1 MERIGVFVCHCGTNI
16 AGTVDVAKVAE
27 ELGKVDGVVFSTHY
41 TYMCSS
47 AGQKMIEDHIKNDK
61 LTGVVLCSCSPRMHE
76 KTFRGCAERAGLNPY
91 KVEIANIRE
100 QDSWVVKDMPKATE
114 KAIALGKAA
123 IAKTI
128 LDAPLTPG
136 ETPVVKRA
144 LVIGGG
150 IAGITAA
157 LDIADA
163 GFPVDI
169 VEKKTTVGGKMA
181 MLDKTFP
188 TLDCASCIVTPKMTE
203 VSQNPNIRI
212 LSYSEVVGVKG
223 YIGNFTID
231 IKRHPRYVD
240 ETKCT
245 GCGACIEACPNKKV
259 PNEFNLNLNNRKA
272 INIPFAQAVPKVAAI
287 SADYCLHMKGLEKGK
302 DNVCGFCEKACGTGA
317 INFHQT
323 EEVITEKYGAII
335 VATGYNP
342 IDLSKF
348 DEYAYSQSPDVV
360 SSLEF
365 ERLCNASGPTNG
377 HLLRPSDGNEPK
389 EIVFVQ
395 CVGSRCSADS
405 KKGHEYC
412 SKVCC
417 MYTAKHAILT
427 RDHYPDTNITVF
439 YIDVRTPGKNFDE
452 FYRRAVEQYGVHYIK
467 GQVGKV
473 TPQSDG
479 TLDVQGSD
487 LILNRQVHIKA
498 DMVVLAASIE
508 ADKSARPLATMLTTS
523 MDNNDFFLEA
533 HAKLRPVE
541 SPTAGIFLAGCCQG
555 PKDIPETV
563 AQSSGAAAKAICLL
577 VKDKLKNNPCTAH
590 PNENMCNGCGQC
602 ANVCPYGAISY
613 IDKDFRG
620 PNRTTIT
627 RHVSQVNT
635 AMCQGCGACT
645 VACPSGAMDLN
656 GFSNNQILAEVDAVC
671 QNL

>member
-27 ELGKVDGVVFSTHY
+27 ELGKVNGVVYSTHY

-47 AGQKMIEDHIKNDK
+47 AGQKMIEDHIKDDK

-76 KTFRGCAERAGLNPY
+76 KTFRACAERAGLNPY
-91 KVEIANIRE
+91 KVEVANIRE
-100 QDSWVVKDMPKATE
+100 QTSWVLKDVEKATE

-123 IAKTI
+123 VAKSI
-128 LDAPLTPG
+128 LDTPLTAG
-136 ETPVVKRA
+136 ETPVTKRA

-169 VEKKTTVGGKMA
+169 VEKKPTVGGKMA

-223 YIGNFTID
+223 YIGNFSID
-231 IKRHPRYVD
+231 IKRHARYVD

-245 GCGACIEACPNKKV
+245 GCGECIEKCPMKKV
-259 PNEFNLNLNNRKA
+259 PNDFNLNLNNKKA
-272 INIPFAQAVPKVAAI
+272 IYIPFAQAVPKVATIDAN
-287 SADYCLHMKGLEKGK
+287 YCLHMQALAKGK
-302 DNVCGFCEKACGTGA
+302 DNVCGFCEKACGAGA
-317 INFHQT
+317 INYKAQD
-323 EEVITEKYGAII
+323 EVITEKYGAII

-342 IDLSKF
+342 IELTKF

-377 HLLRPSDGNEPK
+377 HLLRPSDGKEPK
-389 EIVFVQ
+389 NIVFVQ
-395 CVGSRCSADS
+395 CVGSRCSTDAT
-405 KKGHEYC
+405 KGHEYC

-427 RDHYPDTNITVF
+427 RDHYPDTNCYVF

-473 TPQSDG
+473 TPMSDG

-487 LILNRQVHIKA
+487 LILNRQIHIKA

-590 PNENMCNGCGQC
+590 PDENACNGCGQC

-656 GFSNNQILAEVDAVC
+656 GFSNKQILAEVDSV
-671 QNL
+671 L

>member
-27 ELGKVDGVVFSTHY
+27 ELGKVDGVVYSTHY

-47 AGQKMIEDHIKNDK
+47 AGQQMIEDHIKDDK

-76 KTFRGCAERAGLNPY
+76 KTFRSCAERAGLNPY
-91 KVEIANIRE
+91 KVEVANIRE
-100 QDSWVVKDMPKATE
+100 QTSWVMKDMEQATE

-128 LDAPLTPG
+128 LDTPLIAG
-136 ETPVVKRA
+136 ETPMTKRA

-169 VEKKTTVGGKMA
+169 VEKDYTVGGKMA
-181 MLDKTFP
+181 KLDKTFP

-212 LSYSEVVGVKG
+212 LSASEVCRVSG
-223 YIGNFTID
+223 YIGNFEID

-245 GCGACIEACPNKKV
+245 GCGACIEKCPNKKV
-259 PNEFNLNLNNRKA
+259 PNAFNLGLNNRKA
-272 INIPFAQAVPKVAAI
+272 IDIPFAQAVPKVANIDAN
-287 SADYCLHMKGLEKGK
+287 YCLHMKGLANGK
-302 DNVCGFCEKACGTGA
+302 DNVCGFCEKACAAGA
-317 INFHQT
+317 IKFDQK
-323 EEVITEKYGAII
+323 EEIITEKYGAII

-342 IDLSKF
+342 ISLEKF
-348 DEYAYSQSPDVV
+348 DEYAYNQSPDVV

-377 HLLRPSDGNEPK
+377 HLLRPSDGKEPK
-389 EIVFVQ
+389 TIVFVQ

-405 KKGHEYC
+405 TKGHEYC
-412 SKVCC
+412 SKICC
-417 MYTAKHAILT
+417 MYTAKHAVLT
-427 RDHYPDTNITVF
+427 RDHYPDTNCYVF
-439 YIDVRTPGKNFDE
+439 YIDVRTPGKLFDE

-487 LILNRQVHIKA
+487 LILNKQVHIKA

-577 VKDKLKNNPCTAH
+577 VKDKLKNDPCTAQ
-590 PNENMCNGCGQC
+590 PDENACNGCGQC

-613 IDKDFRG
+613 VDKDFRG

-627 RHVSQVNT
+627 RHVSQVNS
-635 AMCQGCGACT
+635 AMCHGCGACT
-645 VACPSGAMDLN
+645 VACPSGAMDLK
-656 GFSNNQILAEVDAVC
+656 GFSNKQILAEVDSV
-671 QNL
+671 L

>member
-1 MERIGVFVCHCGTNI
+1 
-16 AGTVDVAKVAE
+16 
-27 ELGKVDGVVFSTHY
+27 
-41 TYMCSS
+41 MCSS
-47 AGQKMIEDHIKNDK
+47 AGQQMIEEHIKNDK

-76 KTFRGCAERAGLNPY
+76 KTFRSCAERAGLNPY
-91 KVEIANIRE
+91 KVEVANIRE
-100 QDSWVVKDMPKATE
+100 QCSWVLKNPEDATE

-128 LDAPLTPG
+128 LDTPLTPG
-136 ETPVVKRA
+136 ETPVTKRA

-212 LSYSEVVGVKG
+212 LSYSEVCGVKG
-223 YIGNFTID
+223 YIGNFQID

-259 PNEFNLNLNNRKA
+259 PNEFNLNLNTRKA
-272 INIPFAQAVPKVAAI
+272 INIPFAQAVPKVASI
-287 SADYCLHMKGLEKGK
+287 DEGYGLHMKGLKNGK
-302 DNVCGFCEKACGTGA
+302 DNVCGFCEKACTAGA
-317 INFHQT
+317 INFNQK
-323 EEVITEKYGAII
+323 EEIITEKYGAII

-342 IDLSKF
+342 IDLKKF

-377 HLLRPSDGNEPK
+377 HLLRPSDGKEPK
-389 EIVFVQ
+389 NIVFVQ

-405 KKGHEYC
+405 SKGHEYC

-427 RDHYPDTNITVF
+427 RDHYPDTNCYVF

-473 TPQSDG
+473 TPLSDG

-487 LILNRQVHIKA
+487 LILNKQVHIKA

-523 MDNNDFFLEA
+523 MDNNDFFLES

-590 PNENMCNGCGQC
+590 PNENACNGCGQC

-656 GFSNNQILAEVDAVC
+656 GFSNKQILAEVDAC
-671 QNL
+671 L

>member
-27 ELGKVDGVVFSTHY
+27 ELGKVNGVVYSTHY

-47 AGQKMIEDHIKNDK
+47 AGQKMIEDHIKDDK
-61 LTGVVLCSCSPRMHE
+61 LTGVVLCSCSPHMHE
-76 KTFRGCAERAGLNPY
+76 KTFRACAERAGLNPY
-91 KVEIANIRE
+91 KVEVANIRE
-100 QDSWVVKDMPKATE
+100 QTSWVLKDVEKATE

-123 IAKTI
+123 VAKSI
-128 LDAPLTPG
+128 LDTPLTAG
-136 ETPVVKRA
+136 ETPVTKRA

-169 VEKKTTVGGKMA
+169 VEKKPTVGGKMA

-223 YIGNFTID
+223 YIGNFSID
-231 IKRHPRYVD
+231 IKRHARYVD

-245 GCGACIEACPNKKV
+245 GCGECIEKCPMKKV
-259 PNEFNLNLNNRKA
+259 PNDFNLNLNNKKA
-272 INIPFAQAVPKVAAI
+272 IYIPFAQAVPKVATIDAN
-287 SADYCLHMKGLEKGK
+287 YCLHMQALAKGK
-302 DNVCGFCEKACGTGA
+302 DNVCGFCEKACGAGA
-317 INFHQT
+317 INYKAQD
-323 EEVITEKYGAII
+323 EVITEKYGAII

-342 IDLSKF
+342 IELTKF

-377 HLLRPSDGNEPK
+377 HLLRPSDGKEPK
-389 EIVFVQ
+389 NIVFVQ
-395 CVGSRCSADS
+395 CVGSRCSADAT
-405 KKGHEYC
+405 KGHEYC

-427 RDHYPDTNITVF
+427 RDHYPDTNCYVF

-473 TPQSDG
+473 TPMSDG

-487 LILNRQVHIKA
+487 LILNRQIHIKA

-590 PNENMCNGCGQC
+590 PDENACNGCGQC

-656 GFSNNQILAEVDAVC
+656 GFSNKQILAEVDSV
-671 QNL
+671 L

>member
-27 ELGKVDGVVFSTHY
+27 ELGKVNGVVFSTHY

-47 AGQKMIEDHIKNDK
+47 AGQQMIEDKIHELN

-76 KTFRGCAERAGLNPY
+76 KTFRSCAERAGLNAY
-91 KVEIANIRE
+91 KVEVANIRE
-100 QDSWVVKDMPKATE
+100 QCSWVMKEMPDATE

-128 LDAPLTPG
+128 LDTPLIEG
-136 ETPVVKRA
+136 ETPMTKRA

-169 VEKKTTVGGKMA
+169 VEKDYTVGGKMA
-181 MLDKTFP
+181 RLDKTFP

-203 VSQNPNIRI
+203 VSQNSNIRI
-212 LSYSEVVGVKG
+212 LSYSEVCDVKG
-223 YIGNFTID
+223 YIGNFEVD
-231 IKRHPRYVD
+231 IKRHPRFVD

-245 GCGACIEACPNKKV
+245 GCGACIEKCPNKKV
-259 PNEFNLNLNNRKA
+259 PNSFNLNLDNCKA

-287 SADYCLHMKGLEKGK
+287 NADYCLHMKGLKNGK
-302 DNVCGFCEKACGTGA
+302 DNVCGFCEKACTAGA
-317 INFHQT
+317 INFNQK
-323 EEVITEKYGAII
+323 EEILTEKYGAII

-342 IDLSKF
+342 ISLEKF

-377 HLLRPSDGNEPK
+377 HLLRPSDGKEPK
-389 EIVFVQ
+389 NIVFVQ

-405 KKGHEYC
+405 TKGHEYC
-412 SKVCC
+412 SKICC

-439 YIDVRTPGKNFDE
+439 YIDVRTTGKNFDE

-473 TPQSDG
+473 TPLSDG

-487 LILNRQVHIKA
+487 LILNKQVHIKA

-508 ADKSARPLATMLTTS
+508 ADKTARPLATMLTTS

-577 VKDKLKNNPCTAH
+577 VKDKLKNNPCTAN
-590 PNENMCNGCGQC
+590 PNENACNGCGQC
-602 ANVCPYGAISY
+602 ANVCPYGAITY

-635 AMCQGCGACT
+635 AMCHGCGACT
-645 VACPSGAMDLN
+645 VACPSGAMDLL
-656 GFSNNQILAEVDAVC
+656 GFSNKQILAEVDSV
-671 QNL
+671 L

>member
-16 AGTVDVAKVAE
+16 AGTVDVEKVTEELAKVP
-27 ELGKVDGVVFSTHY
+27 GVAYSTHY

-47 AGQKMIEDHIKNDK
+47 AGQKMIEDQIKENK

-76 KTFRGCAERAGLNPY
+76 KTFRACAERAGLNGY

-100 QDSWVVKDMPKATE
+100 QTSWVCKDVEQGTE

-128 LDAPLTPG
+128 LDTPLIEG
-136 ETPVVKRA
+136 ETPVTKRA

-169 VEKKTTVGGKMA
+169 VEKKPTVGGKMA

-223 YIGNFTID
+223 YIGNFQVD
-231 IKRHPRYVD
+231 IKRHARYVD
-240 ETKCT
+240 EVKCT
-245 GCGACIEACPNKKV
+245 GCGECIEKCPNKKV
-259 PNEFNLNLNNRKA
+259 PNDFNMNLDTKKA
-272 INIPFAQAVPKVAAI
+272 IFIPFAQAVPKVATIDAE
-287 SADYCLHMKGLEKGK
+287 YCLHMKALSKGK
-302 DNVCGFCEKACGTGA
+302 DGVCGFCEKACGTGA
-317 INFHQT
+317 INFHDT
-323 EEVITEKYGAII
+323 DKVITEGYGAII

-342 IDLSKF
+342 IDLNKF
-348 DEYAYSQSPDVV
+348 DEFAYSQSPDVV

-377 HLLRPSDGNEPK
+377 HLKRPSDGKEPK
-389 EIVFVQ
+389 TIVFVQ
-395 CVGSRCSADS
+395 CVGSRCSADAT
-405 KKGHEYC
+405 KGHEYC

-427 RDHYPDTNITVF
+427 RDHYPDTNCYVF

-467 GQVGKV
+467 GMVGKV
-473 TPQSDG
+473 TPLSDG

-487 LILNRQVHIKA
+487 LILNKQVHIKA

-577 VKDKLKNNPCTAH
+577 VKDKLKNNACTAN

-602 ANVCPYGAISY
+602 EKVCPYGAISY

-635 AMCQGCGACT
+635 AMCHGCGACT
-645 VACPSGAMDLN
+645 VACPSGAMDLL
-656 GFSNNQILAEVDAVC
+656 GFSNKQILAEVDAC
-671 QNL
+671 L

>member
-16 AGTVDVAKVAE
+16 AGTVDVEKVAE
-27 ELGKVDGVVFSTHY
+27 ELGKVDGVVYSTHY

-47 AGQKMIEDHIKNDK
+47 AGQQMIEDHIKNDK

-76 KTFRGCAERAGLNPY
+76 KTFRSCAERAGLNPF
-91 KVEIANIRE
+91 KVEVANIRE
-100 QDSWVVKDMPKATE
+100 QTSWVMKDMEQATE

-128 LDAPLTPG
+128 LDTPLIAG
-136 ETPVVKRA
+136 ETPMTKRA

-169 VEKKTTVGGKMA
+169 VEKDYTVGGKMA
-181 MLDKTFP
+181 KLDKTFP

-212 LSYSEVVGVKG
+212 LSASEVCRVSG
-223 YIGNFTID
+223 YIGNFEID

-245 GCGACIEACPNKKV
+245 GCGACIEKCPNKKV
-259 PNEFNLNLNNRKA
+259 PNSFNLGLNNRKA
-272 INIPFAQAVPKVAAI
+272 IDIPFAQAVPKVANIDAN
-287 SADYCLHMKGLEKGK
+287 YCLHMKGLANGK
-302 DNVCGFCEKACGTGA
+302 DNVCGFCEKACAAGA
-317 INFHQT
+317 IKFDQK
-323 EEVITEKYGAII
+323 EEIITEKYGAII

-342 IDLSKF
+342 ISLEKF
-348 DEYAYSQSPDVV
+348 DEYAYNQSPDVV

-377 HLLRPSDGNEPK
+377 HLLRPSDGKEPK
-389 EIVFVQ
+389 TIVFVQ

-405 KKGHEYC
+405 TKGHEYC
-412 SKVCC
+412 SKICC

-427 RDHYPDTNITVF
+427 RDHYPDTNCYVF
-439 YIDVRTPGKNFDE
+439 YIDVRTPGKLFDE

-487 LILNRQVHIKA
+487 LILNKQVHIKA

-508 ADKSARPLATMLTTS
+508 PDKTARPLATMLTTS

-577 VKDKLKNNPCTAH
+577 VKDKLKNDPCTAN
-590 PNENMCNGCGQC
+590 PDENACNGCGQC

-613 IDKDFRG
+613 VDKDFRG

-627 RHVSQVNT
+627 RHVSQVNS
-635 AMCQGCGACT
+635 AMCHGCGACT
-645 VACPSGAMDLN
+645 VACPSGAMDLK
-656 GFSNNQILAEVDAVC
+656 GFSNKQILAEVDSV
-671 QNL
+671 L

>member
-27 ELGKVDGVVFSTHY
+27 ELGKVNGVVYSTHY

-47 AGQKMIEDHIKNDK
+47 AGQKMIEDKIHELN

-76 KTFRGCAERAGLNPY
+76 KTFRSCAERAGLNAY
-91 KVEIANIRE
+91 KVEVANIRE
-100 QDSWVVKDMPKATE
+100 QCSWVMKEMGDATE

-123 IAKTI
+123 VAKTI
-128 LDAPLTPG
+128 LDTPLIEG
-136 ETPVVKRA
+136 ETPMTKRA

-169 VEKKTTVGGKMA
+169 VEKDYTVGGKMA
-181 MLDKTFP
+181 KLDKTFP

-212 LSYSEVVGVKG
+212 LSYSEVAGVKG
-223 YIGNFTID
+223 YIGNFEVD

-245 GCGACIEACPNKKV
+245 GCGACIEKCPNKKV
-259 PNEFNLNLNNRKA
+259 PNAFNLNLNNRKA
-272 INIPFAQAVPKVAAI
+272 IDIPFAQAVPKVAAI
-287 SADYCLHMKGLEKGK
+287 SADYCLHIKGMKNGK
-302 DNVCGFCEKACGTGA
+302 DNVCGFCEKACAAGA
-317 INFHQT
+317 INFHQ
-323 EEVITEKYGAII
+323 EETMLTEKYGAII

-342 IDLSKF
+342 ISLEKF

-377 HLLRPSDGNEPK
+377 HLLRPSDGKEPK
-389 EIVFVQ
+389 NIVFVQ

-405 KKGHEYC
+405 TKGHEYC
-412 SKVCC
+412 SKICC

-473 TPQSDG
+473 TPLSDG

-498 DMVVLAASIE
+498 DMIVLAASIE

-577 VKDKLKNNPCTAH
+577 VKDKLKNNPCTAN
-590 PNENMCNGCGQC
+590 PNENACNGCGQC

-613 IDKDFRG
+613 IEKDFRG

-627 RHVSQVNT
+627 RRVSQVNK
-635 AMCQGCGACT
+635 AMCHGCGACT
-645 VACPSGAMDLN
+645 VACPSGAMDLL
-656 GFSNNQILAEVDAVC
+656 GFSNKQILAEVDSV
-671 QNL
+671 L

>member
-27 ELGKVDGVVFSTHY
+27 ELGKVNGVVYSTHY

-47 AGQKMIEDHIKNDK
+47 AGQKMIEDKIHELN

-76 KTFRGCAERAGLNPY
+76 KTFRSCAERAGLNAY
-91 KVEIANIRE
+91 KVEVANIRE
-100 QDSWVVKDMPKATE
+100 QCSWVMKEMGDATE

-123 IAKTI
+123 VAKTI
-128 LDAPLTPG
+128 LDTPLIEG
-136 ETPVVKRA
+136 ETPMTKRA

-169 VEKKTTVGGKMA
+169 VEKDYTVGGKMA
-181 MLDKTFP
+181 KLDKTFP

-212 LSYSEVVGVKG
+212 LSYSEVAGVKG
-223 YIGNFTID
+223 YIGNFEVD

-240 ETKCT
+240 EPKCT
-245 GCGACIEACPNKKV
+245 GCGACIEKCPNKKV
-259 PNEFNLNLNNRKA
+259 PNAFNLNLNNRKA
-272 INIPFAQAVPKVAAI
+272 IDIPFAQAVPKVAAI
-287 SADYCLHMKGLEKGK
+287 SADYCLHIKGMKNGK
-302 DNVCGFCEKACGTGA
+302 DNVCGFCEKACAAGA
-317 INFHQT
+317 INFHQ
-323 EEVITEKYGAII
+323 EETMLTEKYGAII

-342 IDLSKF
+342 ISLEKF

-377 HLLRPSDGNEPK
+377 HLLRPSDGKEPK
-389 EIVFVQ
+389 NIVFVQ

-405 KKGHEYC
+405 TKGHEYC
-412 SKVCC
+412 SKICC

-473 TPQSDG
+473 TPLSDG

-577 VKDKLKNNPCTAH
+577 VKDKLKNNPCTAN
-590 PNENMCNGCGQC
+590 PNENACNGCGQC

-613 IDKDFRG
+613 IEKDFRG

-627 RHVSQVNT
+627 RRVSQVNK
-635 AMCQGCGACT
+635 AMCHGCGACT
-645 VACPSGAMDLN
+645 VACPSGAMDLL
-656 GFSNNQILAEVDAVC
+656 GFSNKQILAEVDSV
-671 QNL
+671 L

>member
-27 ELGKVDGVVFSTHY
+27 ELGKQPGVVYSTHY

-47 AGQKMIEDHIKNDK
+47 AGQKMIEDRIKEDR

-76 KTFRGCAERAGLNPY
+76 KTFRGCAERAGLNPF
-91 KVEIANIRE
+91 KVEVANIRE
-100 QDSWVVKDMPKATE
+100 QDSWVVKDIPTATE

-123 IAKTI
+123 IAKAI
-128 LDAPLTPG
+128 LDTPLTPG
-136 ETPVVKRA
+136 ETPMTKRA

-169 VEKKTTVGGKMA
+169 VEAKPTVGGKMA
-181 MLDKTFP
+181 QLDKTFP

-212 LSYSEVVGVKG
+212 LSYSEVQNVTG
-223 YIGNFTID
+223 YVGNFTAT
-231 IKRHPRYVD
+231 IKRKARYVD

-245 GCGACIEACPNKKV
+245 GCGACIEKCPNKRV
-259 PNEFNLNLNNRKA
+259 PNEFNLNLDNRTA
-272 INIPFAQAVPKVAAI
+272 IYIPFAQAVPKVATIDSTA
-287 SADYCLHMKGLEKGK
+287 CLRLKAMKNGK
-302 DNVCGFCEKACGTGA
+302 TACGFCEKACGVGA
-317 INFHQT
+317 IDYNAT
-323 EEVITEKYGAII
+323 DTVIEEKYGAIV

-342 IDLSKF
+342 ISLEKF
-348 DEYAYSQSPDVV
+348 DEYAYSQSKDVV

-365 ERLCNASGPTNG
+365 ERLCNAAGPTNG
-377 HLLRPSDGNEPK
+377 HLLRPSDGREPK
-389 EIVFVQ
+389 RIVFIQ
-395 CVGSRCSADS
+395 CVGSRCSADATR
-405 KKGHEYC
+405 GHEYC

-427 RDHYPDTNITVF
+427 RDHYPDTECYVF

-467 GQVGKV
+467 GMVGKV

-577 VKDKLKNNPCTAH
+577 VKDKLQNDPCTAH
-590 PNENMCNGCGQC
+590 PNEEACNGCGQC

-613 IDKDFRG
+613 VDKDFRG

-635 AMCQGCGACT
+635 AMCHGCGACT
-645 VACPSGAMDLN
+645 VACPSGAMDLF
-656 GFSNNQILAEVDAVC
+656 GFSNKQILAEVDA
-671 QNL
+671 LF

>member
-27 ELGKVDGVVFSTHY
+27 ELGKVNGVVYSTHY

-47 AGQKMIEDHIKNDK
+47 AGQKMIEDKIHELN

-76 KTFRGCAERAGLNPY
+76 KTFRSCAERAGLNAY
-91 KVEIANIRE
+91 KVEVANIRE
-100 QDSWVVKDMPKATE
+100 QCSWVMKEVGDATE

-123 IAKTI
+123 VAKTI
-128 LDAPLTPG
+128 LDTPLIEG
-136 ETPVVKRA
+136 ETPMTKRA

-169 VEKKTTVGGKMA
+169 VEKDYTVGGKMA
-181 MLDKTFP
+181 KLDKTFP

-212 LSYSEVVGVKG
+212 LSYSEVAGVKG
-223 YIGNFTID
+223 YIGNFEVD

-245 GCGACIEACPNKKV
+245 GCGACIEKCPNKKV
-259 PNEFNLNLNNRKA
+259 PNAFNLNLNNRKA
-272 INIPFAQAVPKVAAI
+272 IDIPFAQAVPKVAAI
-287 SADYCLHMKGLEKGK
+287 SADYCLHIKGMKNGK
-302 DNVCGFCEKACGTGA
+302 DNVCGFCEKACAAGA
-317 INFHQT
+317 INFHQ
-323 EEVITEKYGAII
+323 EETMLTEKYGAII

-342 IDLSKF
+342 ISLEKF

-377 HLLRPSDGNEPK
+377 HLLRPSDGKEPK
-389 EIVFVQ
+389 NIVFVQ

-405 KKGHEYC
+405 TKGHEYC
-412 SKVCC
+412 SKICC

-473 TPQSDG
+473 TPLSDG

-577 VKDKLKNNPCTAH
+577 VKDKLKNNPCTAN
-590 PNENMCNGCGQC
+590 PNENACNGCGQC

-613 IDKDFRG
+613 IEKDFRG

-627 RHVSQVNT
+627 RRVSQVNK
-635 AMCQGCGACT
+635 AMCHGCGACT
-645 VACPSGAMDLN
+645 VACPSGAMDLL
-656 GFSNNQILAEVDAVC
+656 GFSNKQILAEVDSV
-671 QNL
+671 L

>member
-16 AGTVDVAKVAE
+16 AGVVDVEKVAE
-27 ELGKVDGVVFSTHY
+27 ELGKVDGVVYSTHY

-47 AGQKMIEDHIKNDK
+47 AGQKMIEDHIKDDK

-76 KTFRGCAERAGLNPY
+76 KTFRACAERAGLNPY
-91 KVEIANIRE
+91 KVEVANIRE
-100 QDSWVVKDMPKATE
+100 QTSWVLKDVNEATE

-123 IAKTI
+123 IAKSI
-128 LDAPLTPG
+128 LDTPLTEG
-136 ETPVVKRA
+136 ETPVTKRA

-169 VEKKTTVGGKMA
+169 VEKKPTVGGKMA

-212 LSYSEVVGVKG
+212 LSYSEVVGVSG
-223 YIGNFTID
+223 YIGNFSID
-231 IKRHPRYVD
+231 IKRHARFVD

-245 GCGACIEACPNKKV
+245 GCGECIEKCPNKKV
-259 PNEFNLNLNNRKA
+259 PNDFNLNLDTKKA
-272 INIPFAQAVPKVAAI
+272 IYIPFAQAVPKVATI
-287 SADYCLHMKGLEKGK
+287 DENYCLHMKGLKNGK
-302 DNVCGFCEKACGTGA
+302 DNVCGFCQKACGVGA
-317 INFHQT
+317 INFDMKD
-323 EEVITEKYGAII
+323 EVITEKYGAII

-342 IDLSKF
+342 IDLNKF
-348 DEYAYSQSPDVV
+348 DEFAYNTSPDVV

-377 HLLRPSDGNEPK
+377 HLKRPSDGKEPK
-389 EIVFVQ
+389 NIVFVQ
-395 CVGSRCSADS
+395 CVGSRCAAGAE
-405 KKGHEYC
+405 KGHEYC

-427 RDHYPDTNITVF
+427 RDHYPNTNCYVF
-439 YIDVRTPGKNFDE
+439 TIDVRTPGKNFDE

-467 GQVGKV
+467 GMVGKV
-473 TPQSDG
+473 TPQADG

-487 LILNRQVHIKA
+487 LILNKQVQIKA

-577 VKDKLKNNPCTAH
+577 VKDKLKNNPCTSS
-590 PNENMCNGCGQC
+590 PNENMCNGCGAC

-613 IDKDFRG
+613 IEKDFRG

-627 RHVSQVNT
+627 RRVSQVNT

-645 VACPSGAMDLN
+645 VACPSGAMDLL
-656 GFSNNQILAEVDAVC
+656 GFSNKQIMAEVDSV
-671 QNL
+671 L

>member
-27 ELGKVDGVVFSTHY
+27 ELGKVNGVVYSTHY

-47 AGQKMIEDHIKNDK
+47 AGQKMIEDHIKDDK

-76 KTFRGCAERAGLNPY
+76 KTFRACAERAGLNPY
-91 KVEIANIRE
+91 KVEVANIRE
-100 QDSWVVKDMPKATE
+100 QTSWVLKDVEKATE

-123 IAKTI
+123 VAKSI
-128 LDAPLTPG
+128 LDTPLTAG
-136 ETPVVKRA
+136 ETPVTKRA

-169 VEKKTTVGGKMA
+169 VEKKPTVGGKMA

-223 YIGNFTID
+223 YIGNFSID
-231 IKRHPRYVD
+231 IKRHARYVD

-245 GCGACIEACPNKKV
+245 GCGECIEKCPMKKV
-259 PNEFNLNLNNRKA
+259 PNDFNLNLNNKKA
-272 INIPFAQAVPKVAAI
+272 IYIPFAQAVPKVATIDAN
-287 SADYCLHMKGLEKGK
+287 YCLHMQALAKGK
-302 DNVCGFCEKACGTGA
+302 DNVCGFCEKACGAGA
-317 INFHQT
+317 INYKAQD
-323 EEVITEKYGAII
+323 EVITEKYGAII

-342 IDLSKF
+342 IELTKF

-377 HLLRPSDGNEPK
+377 HLLRPSDGKEPK
-389 EIVFVQ
+389 NIVFVQ
-395 CVGSRCSADS
+395 CVGSRCSADAT
-405 KKGHEYC
+405 KGHEYC

-427 RDHYPDTNITVF
+427 RDHYPDTNCYVF

-473 TPQSDG
+473 TPMSDG

-487 LILNRQVHIKA
+487 LILNRQIHIKA

-541 SPTAGIFLAGCCQG
+541 SPTVGIFLAGCCQG

-590 PNENMCNGCGQC
+590 PDENACNGCGQC

-656 GFSNNQILAEVDAVC
+656 GFSNKQILAEVDSV
-671 QNL
+671 L

>member
-27 ELGKVDGVVFSTHY
+27 ELGKVDGVVYSTHY

-47 AGQKMIEDHIKNDK
+47 AGQKMIEDHIKDDK

-76 KTFRGCAERAGLNPY
+76 KTFRSCAERAGLNPF
-91 KVEIANIRE
+91 KVEVANIRE
-100 QDSWVVKDMPKATE
+100 QTSWVMKDMEQATE

-128 LDAPLTPG
+128 LDTPLIAG
-136 ETPVVKRA
+136 ETPMTKRA

-169 VEKKTTVGGKMA
+169 VEKDYTVGGKMA
-181 MLDKTFP
+181 KLDKTFP

-212 LSYSEVVGVKG
+212 LSASEVCGVRG
-223 YIGNFTID
+223 YIGNFEID

-245 GCGACIEACPNKKV
+245 GCGACIEKCPNKKV
-259 PNEFNLNLNNRKA
+259 PNSFNLGLNNRKA
-272 INIPFAQAVPKVAAI
+272 IDIPFAQAVPKVANIDAN
-287 SADYCLHMKGLEKGK
+287 YCLHMKGLANGK
-302 DNVCGFCEKACGTGA
+302 DNVCGLCEKACAAEA
-317 INFHQT
+317 IKFDQK
-323 EEVITEKYGAII
+323 EEIITEKYGAII

-342 IDLSKF
+342 ISLEKF

-377 HLLRPSDGNEPK
+377 HLLRPSDGKEPK
-389 EIVFVQ
+389 TIVFVQ

-405 KKGHEYC
+405 TKGHEYC
-412 SKVCC
+412 SKICC

-427 RDHYPDTNITVF
+427 RDHYPDTNCYVF
-439 YIDVRTPGKNFDE
+439 YIDVRTPGKLFDE

-487 LILNRQVHIKA
+487 LILNKQVHIKA

-577 VKDKLKNNPCTAH
+577 VKDKLKNDPCTAQ
-590 PNENMCNGCGQC
+590 PDENACNGCGQC
-602 ANVCPYGAISY
+602 QNVCPYGAISY
-613 IDKDFRG
+613 VDKDFRG

-627 RHVSQVNT
+627 RHVSQVNS
-635 AMCQGCGACT
+635 AMCHGCGACT
-645 VACPSGAMDLN
+645 VTCPSGAMDLK
-656 GFSNNQILAEVDAVC
+656 GFSNKQILAEVDSV
-671 QNL
+671 L

>member
-27 ELGKVDGVVFSTHY
+27 ELGKVPGVVFSTHY

-47 AGQKMIEDHIKNDK
+47 AGQKMIEDKIHELK

-76 KTFRGCAERAGLNPY
+76 KTFRSCAERAGLNAY

-100 QDSWVVKDMPKATE
+100 QCSWVMKDMADATE

-123 IAKTI
+123 VAKTI
-128 LDAPLTPG
+128 LDTPLIEG
-136 ETPVVKRA
+136 ETPMTKRA

-212 LSYSEVVGVKG
+212 LSYSEVCGVRG
-223 YIGNFTID
+223 YIGNFEVD
-231 IKRHPRYVD
+231 IKRYPRYVD

-245 GCGACIEACPNKKV
+245 GCGACIEKCPNKKV
-259 PNEFNLNLNNRKA
+259 PNEFNLNLNTRKA

-287 SADYCLHMKGLEKGK
+287 DASYCLHMKGLKNGK
-302 DNVCGFCEKACGTGA
+302 DNVCGFCEKACAAGA
-317 INFHQT
+317 INFHQ
-323 EEVITEKYGAII
+323 EETVLTEKYGAII

-342 IDLSKF
+342 ISLEKF
-348 DEYAYSQSPDVV
+348 DEYAYSQSPDVI

-377 HLLRPSDGNEPK
+377 HLLRPSDGKEPK

-405 KKGHEYC
+405 TKGHEYC
-412 SKVCC
+412 SKICC

-427 RDHYPDTNITVF
+427 RDHYPNTNITVF

-473 TPQSDG
+473 TPLSDG

-590 PNENMCNGCGQC
+590 PDENMCNGCGQC

-635 AMCQGCGACT
+635 AMCHGCGACT
-645 VACPSGAMDLN
+645 VACPSGAMDLL
-656 GFSNNQILAEVDAVC
+656 GFSNKQILAEVDSV
-671 QNL
+671 L

>member
-16 AGTVDVAKVAE
+16 AGTVDVEKVAE
-27 ELGKVDGVVFSTHY
+27 ELGKVDGVVYSTHY

-47 AGQKMIEDHIKNDK
+47 AGQQMIEDHIKNDK

-76 KTFRGCAERAGLNPY
+76 KTFRSCAERAGLNPF
-91 KVEIANIRE
+91 KVEVANIRE
-100 QDSWVVKDMPKATE
+100 QTSWVMKDMEQATE

-128 LDAPLTPG
+128 LDTPLIAG
-136 ETPVVKRA
+136 ETPMTKRA

-169 VEKKTTVGGKMA
+169 VEKDYTVGGKMA
-181 MLDKTFP
+181 KLDKTFP

-212 LSYSEVVGVKG
+212 LSASEVCRVSG
-223 YIGNFTID
+223 YIGNFEID

-245 GCGACIEACPNKKV
+245 GCGACIEKCPNKKV
-259 PNEFNLNLNNRKA
+259 PNSFNLGLNNRKA
-272 INIPFAQAVPKVAAI
+272 IDIPFAQAVPKVANIDAN
-287 SADYCLHMKGLEKGK
+287 YCLHMKGLANGK
-302 DNVCGFCEKACGTGA
+302 DNVCGFCEKACAAGA
-317 INFHQT
+317 IKFDQK
-323 EEVITEKYGAII
+323 EEIITEKYGAII

-342 IDLSKF
+342 ISLEKF

-377 HLLRPSDGNEPK
+377 HLLRPSDGKEPK
-389 EIVFVQ
+389 TIVFVQ
-395 CVGSRCSADS
+395 CVGSRCSADAT
-405 KKGHEYC
+405 KGHEYC
-412 SKVCC
+412 SKICC

-427 RDHYPDTNITVF
+427 RDHYPDTNCYVF
-439 YIDVRTPGKNFDE
+439 YIDVRTPGKLFDE

-487 LILNRQVHIKA
+487 LILNKQVHIKA

-577 VKDKLKNNPCTAH
+577 VKDKLKNDPCTAQ
-590 PNENMCNGCGQC
+590 PDENACNGCGQC

-613 IDKDFRG
+613 VDKDFRG

-627 RHVSQVNT
+627 RHVSQVNS
-635 AMCQGCGACT
+635 AMCHGCGACT
-645 VACPSGAMDLN
+645 VACPSGAMDLK
-656 GFSNNQILAEVDAVC
+656 GFSNKQILAEVDSV
-671 QNL
+671 L

>member
-27 ELGKVDGVVFSTHY
+27 ELGKVDGVVYSTHY

-47 AGQKMIEDHIKNDK
+47 AGQQMIEDHIKDDK

-76 KTFRGCAERAGLNPY
+76 KTFRSCAERAGLNPY
-91 KVEIANIRE
+91 KVEVANIRE
-100 QDSWVVKDMPKATE
+100 QTSWVMKDMEQATE

-128 LDAPLTPG
+128 LDTPLIAG
-136 ETPVVKRA
+136 ETPMTKRA

-169 VEKKTTVGGKMA
+169 VEKDYTVGGKMA
-181 MLDKTFP
+181 KLDKTFP

-212 LSYSEVVGVKG
+212 LSASEVCRVSG
-223 YIGNFTID
+223 YIGNFEID

-245 GCGACIEACPNKKV
+245 GCGACIEKCPNKKV
-259 PNEFNLNLNNRKA
+259 PNAFNLGLNNRKA
-272 INIPFAQAVPKVAAI
+272 IDIPFAQAVPKVANIDAN
-287 SADYCLHMKGLEKGK
+287 YCLHMKGLANGK
-302 DNVCGFCEKACGTGA
+302 DNVCGFCEKACAAGA
-317 INFHQT
+317 IKFDQK
-323 EEVITEKYGAII
+323 EEIITEKYGAII

-342 IDLSKF
+342 ISLEKF
-348 DEYAYSQSPDVV
+348 DEYAYNQSPDVV

-377 HLLRPSDGNEPK
+377 HLLRPSDGKEPK
-389 EIVFVQ
+389 AIVFVQ

-405 KKGHEYC
+405 TKGHEYC
-412 SKVCC
+412 SKICC

-427 RDHYPDTNITVF
+427 RDHYPDTNCYVF
-439 YIDVRTPGKNFDE
+439 YIDVRTPGKLFDE

-487 LILNRQVHIKA
+487 LILNKQVHIKA

-577 VKDKLKNNPCTAH
+577 VKDKLKNDPCTAQ
-590 PNENMCNGCGQC
+590 PDENACNGCGQC

-613 IDKDFRG
+613 VDKDFRG

-627 RHVSQVNT
+627 RHVSQVNS
-635 AMCQGCGACT
+635 AMCHGCGACT
-645 VACPSGAMDLN
+645 VACPSGAMDLK
-656 GFSNNQILAEVDAVC
+656 GFSNKQILAEVDSV
-671 QNL
+671 L

>member
-27 ELGKVDGVVFSTHY
+27 ELGKVNGVVYSTHY

-47 AGQKMIEDHIKNDK
+47 AGQKMIEDKIHELN

-76 KTFRGCAERAGLNPY
+76 KTFRSCAERAGLNAY
-91 KVEIANIRE
+91 KVEVANIRE
-100 QDSWVVKDMPKATE
+100 QCSWVMKEMGDATE

-123 IAKTI
+123 VAKTI
-128 LDAPLTPG
+128 LDTPLIEG
-136 ETPVVKRA
+136 ETPMTKRA

-169 VEKKTTVGGKMA
+169 VEKDYTVGGKMA
-181 MLDKTFP
+181 KLDKTFP

-212 LSYSEVVGVKG
+212 LSYSEVAGVKG
-223 YIGNFTID
+223 YIGNFEVD

-245 GCGACIEACPNKKV
+245 GCGACIEKCPNKKV
-259 PNEFNLNLNNRKA
+259 PNTFNLNLNNRKA
-272 INIPFAQAVPKVAAI
+272 IDIPFAQAVPKVAAI
-287 SADYCLHMKGLEKGK
+287 SADYCLHIKGLKNGK
-302 DNVCGFCEKACGTGA
+302 DNVCGFCEKACAAGA
-317 INFHQT
+317 INFHQ
-323 EEVITEKYGAII
+323 EETMLTEKYGAII

-342 IDLSKF
+342 ISLEKF

-377 HLLRPSDGNEPK
+377 HLLRPSDGKEPK
-389 EIVFVQ
+389 NIVFVQ

-405 KKGHEYC
+405 TKGHEYC
-412 SKVCC
+412 SKICC

-473 TPQSDG
+473 TPLSDG

-577 VKDKLKNNPCTAH
+577 VKDKLKNNPCTAN
-590 PNENMCNGCGQC
+590 PNENACNGCGQC

-613 IDKDFRG
+613 IEKDFRG

-627 RHVSQVNT
+627 RRVSQVNK
-635 AMCQGCGACT
+635 AMCHGCGACT
-645 VACPSGAMDLN
+645 VACPSGAMDLL
-656 GFSNNQILAEVDAVC
+656 GFSNKQILAEVDSV
-671 QNL
+671 L

>member
-27 ELGKVDGVVFSTHY
+27 ELGKVNGVVFSTHY

-47 AGQKMIEDHIKNDK
+47 AGQQMIEDKIHELN

-76 KTFRGCAERAGLNPY
+76 KTFRSCAERAGLNAY
-91 KVEIANIRE
+91 KVEVANIRE
-100 QDSWVVKDMPKATE
+100 QCSWVMKEMPDATE

-128 LDAPLTPG
+128 LDTPLIEG
-136 ETPVVKRA
+136 ETPMTKRA

-169 VEKKTTVGGKMA
+169 VEKDYTVGGKMA
-181 MLDKTFP
+181 RLDKTFP

-203 VSQNPNIRI
+203 VSQNSNIRI
-212 LSYSEVVGVKG
+212 LSYSEVADVKG
-223 YIGNFTID
+223 YIGNFEVD
-231 IKRHPRYVD
+231 IKRHPRFVD

-245 GCGACIEACPNKKV
+245 GCGACIEKCPNKKV
-259 PNEFNLNLNNRKA
+259 PNAFNLNLDNCKA

-287 SADYCLHMKGLEKGK
+287 NADYCLHMKGLKNGK
-302 DNVCGFCEKACGTGA
+302 DNVCGFCEKACTAGA
-317 INFHQT
+317 INFNQK
-323 EEVITEKYGAII
+323 EEILTEKYGAII

-342 IDLSKF
+342 ISLEKF

-377 HLLRPSDGNEPK
+377 HLLRPSDGKEPK
-389 EIVFVQ
+389 NIVFVQ

-405 KKGHEYC
+405 TKGHEYC
-412 SKVCC
+412 SKICC

-473 TPQSDG
+473 TPLSDG

-508 ADKSARPLATMLTTS
+508 ADKTARPLATMLTTS

-577 VKDKLKNNPCTAH
+577 VKDKLKNNPCTAN
-590 PNENMCNGCGQC
+590 PNENACNGCGQC
-602 ANVCPYGAISY
+602 ANVCPYGAITY

-635 AMCQGCGACT
+635 AMCHGCGACT
-645 VACPSGAMDLN
+645 VACPSGAMDLL
-656 GFSNNQILAEVDAVC
+656 GFSNKQILAEVDSV
-671 QNL
+671 L

>member
-16 AGTVDVAKVAE
+16 AGTVDVEKVAE
-27 ELGKVDGVVFSTHY
+27 ELGKVDGVVYSTHY

-47 AGQKMIEDHIKNDK
+47 AGQQMIEDHIKNDK

-76 KTFRGCAERAGLNPY
+76 KTFRSCAERAGLNPF
-91 KVEIANIRE
+91 KVEVANIRE
-100 QDSWVVKDMPKATE
+100 QTSWVMKDMEQATE

-128 LDAPLTPG
+128 LDTPLIAG
-136 ETPVVKRA
+136 ETPMTKRA

-169 VEKKTTVGGKMA
+169 VEKDYTVGGKMA
-181 MLDKTFP
+181 KLDKTFP

-212 LSYSEVVGVKG
+212 LSASEVCRVSG
-223 YIGNFTID
+223 YIGNFEID

-245 GCGACIEACPNKKV
+245 GCGACIEKCPNKKV
-259 PNEFNLNLNNRKA
+259 PNAFNLGLNNRKA
-272 INIPFAQAVPKVAAI
+272 IDIPFAQAVPKVANIDAN
-287 SADYCLHMKGLEKGK
+287 YCLHMKALANGK
-302 DNVCGFCEKACGTGA
+302 DNVCGFCEKACAAGA
-317 INFHQT
+317 IKFDQK
-323 EEVITEKYGAII
+323 EEIITEKYGAII

-342 IDLSKF
+342 ISLEKF
-348 DEYAYSQSPDVV
+348 DEYAYNQSPDVV

-377 HLLRPSDGNEPK
+377 HLLRPSDGKEPK
-389 EIVFVQ
+389 TIVFVQ
-395 CVGSRCSADS
+395 CVGSRCSADAT
-405 KKGHEYC
+405 KGHEYC
-412 SKVCC
+412 SKICC

-427 RDHYPDTNITVF
+427 RDHYPDTNCYVF
-439 YIDVRTPGKNFDE
+439 YIDVRTPGKLFDE

-487 LILNRQVHIKA
+487 LILNKQVHIKA

-508 ADKSARPLATMLTTS
+508 PDKTARPLATMLTTS

-577 VKDKLKNNPCTAH
+577 VKDKLKNDPCTAQ
-590 PNENMCNGCGQC
+590 PDENACNGCGQC
-602 ANVCPYGAISY
+602 VNVCPYGAISY
-613 IDKDFRG
+613 VDKDFRG

-627 RHVSQVNT
+627 RHVSQVNS
-635 AMCQGCGACT
+635 AMCHGCGACT
-645 VACPSGAMDLN
+645 VACPSGAMDLK
-656 GFSNNQILAEVDAVC
+656 GFSNKQILAEVDSV
-671 QNL
+671 L

>member
-16 AGTVDVAKVAE
+16 AGTVDVKKVAE
-27 ELGKVDGVVFSTHY
+27 EVGKMPEVVFSTDY

-47 AGQKMIEDHIKNDK
+47 AGQKMIEDHIKDDK

-76 KTFRGCAERAGLNPY
+76 KTFRACAQRAGLNQF
-91 KVEIANIRE
+91 KVEVANIRE
-100 QDSWVVKDMPKATE
+100 QTSWVGKNIEENTE
-114 KAIALGKAA
+114 KSIALAKAA
-123 IAKTI
+123 VAKTV
-128 LDAPLTPG
+128 LNTPLTEG
-136 ETPVVKRA
+136 ETPVTKRA

-169 VEKKTTVGGKMA
+169 VEKKVTVGGKMA

-231 IKRHPRYVD
+231 IKRHARFVV

-259 PNEFNLNLNNRKA
+259 PNDFNLNLDNKKA
-272 INIPFAQAVPKVAAI
+272 IYIPFAQAVPKVATIDAN
-287 SADYCLHMKGLEKGK
+287 YCLHQKAAKNGK
-302 DNVCGFCEKACGTGA
+302 NACGFCQKACGVGA
-317 INFHQT
+317 IDFNMKD
-323 EEVITEKYGAII
+323 EVITEKYGTII

-342 IDLSKF
+342 IELTKF

-365 ERLCNASGPTNG
+365 ERLCNASGPTSG
-377 HLLRPSDGNEPK
+377 HLKRPSDGKEPK
-389 EIVFVQ
+389 NIVFVQ

-405 KKGHEYC
+405 TKGHEYC
-412 SKVCC
+412 SKICC

-427 RDHYPDTNITVF
+427 RDHYPDTNVWVF
-439 YIDVRTPGKNFDE
+439 YIDVRTPGKLFDE

-473 TPQSDG
+473 TPLSDG

-487 LILNRQVHIKA
+487 LILNKQVHIKA

-577 VKDKLKNNPCTAH
+577 VKDKLKTNPCTAH

-602 ANVCPYGAISY
+602 INVCPYGAISY
-613 IDKDFRG
+613 VDKDFRG

-645 VACPSGAMDLN
+645 VACPSGAMDLH
-656 GFSNNQILAEVDAVC
+656 GFSNSQILAEVDAV
-671 QNL
+671 L

>member
-27 ELGKVDGVVFSTHY
+27 ELGKVDGVVYSTHY

-47 AGQKMIEDHIKNDK
+47 AGQKMIEDHIKDDK

-76 KTFRGCAERAGLNPY
+76 KTFRSCAERAGLNPY
-91 KVEIANIRE
+91 KVEVANIRE
-100 QDSWVVKDMPKATE
+100 QTSWVMKDMEQATE

-128 LDAPLTPG
+128 LDTPLIAG
-136 ETPVVKRA
+136 ETPMTKRA

-169 VEKKTTVGGKMA
+169 VEKDYTVGGKMA
-181 MLDKTFP
+181 KLDKTFP

-212 LSYSEVVGVKG
+212 LSASEVCRVSG
-223 YIGNFTID
+223 YIGNFEID
-231 IKRHPRYVD
+231 IKRYPRYVD

-245 GCGACIEACPNKKV
+245 GCGACIEKCPNKKV
-259 PNEFNLNLNNRKA
+259 PNAFNLGLNNRKA
-272 INIPFAQAVPKVAAI
+272 IDIPFAQAVPKVANIDAN
-287 SADYCLHMKGLEKGK
+287 YCLHMKGLANGK
-302 DNVCGFCEKACGTGA
+302 DNVCGFCEKACAAGA
-317 INFHQT
+317 IKFDQK
-323 EEVITEKYGAII
+323 EEIITEKYGAII

-342 IDLSKF
+342 ISLEKF
-348 DEYAYSQSPDVV
+348 DEYAYNQSPDVV

-377 HLLRPSDGNEPK
+377 HLLRPSDGKEPK
-389 EIVFVQ
+389 TIVFVQ

-405 KKGHEYC
+405 TKGHEYC
-412 SKVCC
+412 SKICC

-427 RDHYPDTNITVF
+427 RDHYPDTNCYVF
-439 YIDVRTPGKNFDE
+439 YIDVRTPGKLFDE

-487 LILNRQVHIKA
+487 LILNKQVHIKA

-577 VKDKLKNNPCTAH
+577 VKDKLKNDPCTAQ
-590 PNENMCNGCGQC
+590 PDENACNGCGQC

-613 IDKDFRG
+613 VDKDFRG

-627 RHVSQVNT
+627 RHVSQVNS
-635 AMCQGCGACT
+635 AMCHGCGACT
-645 VACPSGAMDLN
+645 VACPSGAMDLK
-656 GFSNNQILAEVDAVC
+656 GFSNKQILAEVDSV
-671 QNL
+671 L

>member
-27 ELGKVDGVVFSTHY
+27 ELGKVNGVVFSTHY

-47 AGQKMIEDHIKNDK
+47 AGQQMIEDKIHELN

-76 KTFRGCAERAGLNPY
+76 KTFRSCAERAGLNAY
-91 KVEIANIRE
+91 KVEVANIRE
-100 QDSWVVKDMPKATE
+100 QCSWVMKEMPDATE

-128 LDAPLTPG
+128 LDTPLIEG
-136 ETPVVKRA
+136 ETPMTKRA

-169 VEKKTTVGGKMA
+169 VEKDYTVGGKMA
-181 MLDKTFP
+181 RLDKTFP

-203 VSQNPNIRI
+203 VSQNSNTRI
-212 LSYSEVVGVKG
+212 LSYSEVCDVKG
-223 YIGNFTID
+223 YIGNFEVD
-231 IKRHPRYVD
+231 IKRHPRFVD

-245 GCGACIEACPNKKV
+245 GCGACIEKCPNKKV
-259 PNEFNLNLNNRKA
+259 PNSFNLNLDNCKA

-287 SADYCLHMKGLEKGK
+287 NADYCLHMKGLKNGK
-302 DNVCGFCEKACGTGA
+302 DNVCGFCEKACTAGA
-317 INFHQT
+317 INFNQK
-323 EEVITEKYGAII
+323 EEILTEKYGAII

-342 IDLSKF
+342 ISLEKF

-377 HLLRPSDGNEPK
+377 HLLRPSDGKEPK
-389 EIVFVQ
+389 NIVFVQ

-405 KKGHEYC
+405 TKGHEYC
-412 SKVCC
+412 SKICC

-427 RDHYPDTNITVF
+427 RDHYPDTDITVF

-473 TPQSDG
+473 TPLSDG

-487 LILNRQVHIKA
+487 LILNKQVHIKA

-508 ADKSARPLATMLTTS
+508 ADKTARPLATMLTTS

-577 VKDKLKNNPCTAH
+577 VKDKLKNNPCTAN
-590 PNENMCNGCGQC
+590 PNENACNGCGQC
-602 ANVCPYGAISY
+602 ANVCPYGAITY

-635 AMCQGCGACT
+635 AMCHGCGACT
-645 VACPSGAMDLN
+645 VACPSGAMDLL
-656 GFSNNQILAEVDAVC
+656 GFSNKQILAEVDSV
-671 QNL
+671 L